1 MSSELAIDDSEA
13 ILYVRV
19 LSDDIVKVDGDRHA
33 YLLDKNFNI
42 IYCHYNIGKFPWGA
56 ILNGNYYY
64 INDINEIVKVNFHR
78 QCPIRTPLYFCRSRF
93 CRSMKTKSSFRC
105 SAVMPSSRRANS
117 SRTGSGGAGS
127 SPSRSLT
134 VQPRYWASICTRST
148 DG

>member
-64 INDINEIVKVNFHR
+64 INDINEIVKVNLTTFESKSIASNGKAFMADNDENFIYIQMNLANYISCHR
-78 QCPIRTPLYFCRSRF
+78 M
-93 CRSMKTKSSFRC
+93 MK
-105 SAVMPSSRRANS
+105 V
-117 SRTGSGGAGS
+117 
-127 SPSRSLT
+127 L
-134 VQPRYWASICTRST
+134 
-148 DG
+148 